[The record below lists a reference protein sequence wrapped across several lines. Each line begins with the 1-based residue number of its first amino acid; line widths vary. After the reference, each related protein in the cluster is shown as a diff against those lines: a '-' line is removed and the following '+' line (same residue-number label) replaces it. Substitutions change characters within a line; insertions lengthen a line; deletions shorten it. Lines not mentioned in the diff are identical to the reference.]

1 MEDHPPAA
9 PFRFHDPRMRG
20 FHARASVESVQ
31 SQIDHR
37 LRPLDTEPVPLFEA
51 AGRVLSHSVS
61 AALAV
66 PGFDRSAMDGYAV
79 RGEQTAQASPDHPSV
94 LKIVGRSRPGL
105 GFESEVQPGQAVEI
119 ATGAPMPPGANAV
132 ARVEATRLQGDSV
145 LVLEPVAPGRHV
157 GRLGEDV
164 RPGDPLLPAG
174 RVLRPQDLGV
184 LSAQQ
189 LQTVNVI
196 RRPRVAILITGDE
209 LTPAGSPA
217 HGFRIPDM
225 NAPMLAALAARDGAI
240 PRVEGPLRDDRT
252 LLKTA
257 LLQAQASSDLI
268 LISGGSSTGP
278 EDHAPS
284 LVEELG
290 QLSAHGVAL
299 RPASPSGLG
308 FVNETPVLLL
318 PGNPVSCLC
327 AYDFFAARAIR
338 RLGGRQVE
346 WPYRSEKLPIASPIR
361 SAAGRVDYVRVL
373 RTAGRAEPLATRGAS
388 ILSSTSRADGFLIV
402 EADIELL
409 APEDEVLVWLYDT

>member
-37 LRPLDTEPVPLFEA
+37 LRPLDIEPVPLFEA

-105 GFESEVQPGQAVEI
+105 GFESEIQPAQAVEI

-225 NAPMLAALAARDGAI
+225 NAP
-240 PRVEGPLRDDRT
+240 
-252 LLKTA
+252 
-257 LLQAQASSDLI
+257 
-268 LISGGSSTGP
+268 
-278 EDHAPS
+278 H
-284 LVEELG
+284 
-290 QLSAHGVAL
+290 
-299 RPASPSGLG
+299 
-308 FVNETPVLLL
+308 
-318 PGNPVSCLC
+318 
-327 AYDFFAARAIR
+327 
-338 RLGGRQVE
+338 
-346 WPYRSEKLPIASPIR
+346 
-361 SAAGRVDYVRVL
+361 AGRP
-373 RTAGRAEPLATRGAS
+373 GRS
-388 ILSSTSRADGFLIV
+388 
-402 EADIELL
+402 
-409 APEDEVLVWLYDT
+409 